1 MLLSKRLECNA
12 CRKFGKFKIEILL
25 VKTYPL
31 NISNIIFELL
41 LTGLDETSL
50 NTSDGHSSNTTDFV
64 DVLEGETEG
73 LVGWTGWGND
83 GVKSFEHSHTLE
95 FSLFDLNFL

>member
-1 MLLSKRLECNA
+1 MLAGSLE
-12 CRKFGKFKIEILL
+12 KFKIEIIFIKIYLF
-25 VKTYPL
+25 VIF
-31 NISNIIFELL
+31 NIFFEIL

-64 DVLEGETEG
+64 DVLEGETER